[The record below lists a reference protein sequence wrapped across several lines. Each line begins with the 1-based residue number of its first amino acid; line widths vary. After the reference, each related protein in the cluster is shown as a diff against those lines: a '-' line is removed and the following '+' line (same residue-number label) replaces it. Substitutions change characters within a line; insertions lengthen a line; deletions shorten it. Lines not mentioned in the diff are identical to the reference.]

1 MIETQTETW
10 EGASGTQY
18 TYYVYPL
25 PHSFAENKG
34 NYIFA
39 RIGAGKWVPIYIG
52 EGDLKDRVSNP
63 DQGAC
68 IDSKGASHIHA
79 RLNENEQ
86 SRKAEES
93 DLLAGHPEAYVPNG
107 CNVKPGG

>member
-1 MIETQTETW
+1 MTNAQTAIW
-10 EGASGTQY
+10 QGASGKQY
-18 TYYVYPL
+18 TYYAYSL
-25 PHSFAENKG
+25 PCSFEQKKG

-52 EGDLKDRVSNP
+52 EGDLKDRISNP
-63 DQGAC
+63 DQAAC
-68 IDSKGASHIHA
+68 ITSKGASHIHVHS
-79 RLNENEQ
+79 ESNEQ

-93 DLLAGHPEAYVPNG
+93 DLLAGNPEAYVPTG